1 MPEETFTEDTF
12 TEVTNESWLG
22 RIGGAFT
29 GILIGLVLFIAAFPV
44 LFWNE
49 GRAVKRYQTLN
60 EGAGSVISLPE
71 ARVLSEYDGK
81 LVHVSGNAVT
91 DEIVTDP
98 EFGVA
103 VNAIKLQRKA
113 EMYQWKENKKR
124 KTKKKLGGGKK
135 TVTTYSYNKSWSTNL
150 IHSSNFKKP
159 GGHQNPDAMPY
170 QSKEIVASEVFLGEF
185 KLPRS
190 LVGKIN
196 KSSTLPVED
205 LADIEDFPDADFH
218 GSGIYFGDNPSAPQI
233 GDLRITY
240 HMVAPTEVSIV
251 SRQIGQSLEPYRAKA
266 GGTINMLSLGNVGTE
281 NMFQQAQRSNVMW
294 TWIFRL
300 GGFIL
305 MLVGVAMILRPLSV
319 LADVIP
325 FLGSIVGAGSVI
337 LSFLIAAPFA
347 FLTVAVAWLRY
358 RPVIGISLVILAAVA
373 AGLTFILAKRG
384 KSTGTTFP
392 AGVKSTKTKD
402 YKGLASE
409 NMDQASPAVSTAPN
423 SDGMAAVGIENIPQS
438 AKVEPDPVKA
448 AYLIKK
454 GQAHFQIGQYKQAV
468 VQFSRAIKSGGSRKV
483 ALYNRGVA
491 LFKLN
496 KKEAALKD
504 FKTAAKLGHEK
515 AKTILNQIAS

>member
-1 MPEETFTEDTF
+1 MSEDTF

-29 GILIGLVLFIAAFPV
+29 GVVIGLVLFIAAFPV

-49 GRAVKRYQTLN
+49 GRAVNRYQTLN
-60 EGAGSVISLPE
+60 EGAGSVVSLPE
-71 ARVLSEYDGK
+71 ARVVREYDGK

-91 DEIVTDP
+91 DETVADP
-98 EFGVA
+98 EFEVA
-103 VNAIKLQRKA
+103 VNAIKLKRNA
-113 EMYQWKENKKR
+113 EMYQWKESKQR
-124 KTKKKLGGGKK
+124 KTQKKLGGAKK
-135 TVTTYSYNKSWSTNL
+135 TVTTYSYSKRWSSSLN
-150 IHSSNFKKP
+150 HSSTFKKP
-159 GGHQNPDAMPY
+159 GGHQNPDSMPY
-170 QSKEIVASEVFLGEF
+170 QSKEFVASEVFLGEF

-196 KSSTLPVED
+196 KSATLPVAD
-205 LADIEDFPDADFH
+205 LANIEDFPNADFH
-218 GSGIYFGDNPSAPQI
+218 GPGIYFGDNPSAPQI
-233 GDLRITY
+233 GDIRITY
-240 HMVAPTEVSIV
+240 QIVAPTEVSIV

-266 GGTINMLSLGNVGTE
+266 GGTINMLSLGYVGAE

-358 RPVIGISLVILAAVA
+358 RPVIGISLVILATVT
-373 AGLTFILAKRG
+373 AGLIFILAKRG
-384 KSTGTTFP
+384 KSTGTSSP
-392 AGVKSTKTKD
+392 AGAKSTKTKN
-402 YKGLASE
+402 YGGLASE
-409 NMDQASPAVSTAPN
+409 DMAQASPVVSTAPN
-423 SDGMAAVGIENIPQS
+423 SDGIAAAGIEKIPQT
-438 AKVEPDPVKA
+438 AKVESGQNNAVG
-448 AYLIKK
+448 LLKK
-454 GQAHFQIGQYKQAV
+454 GQNYFRTGQYDQAV
-468 VQFSRAIKSGGSRKV
+468 MQFSRAIKSGGNQKT

-504 FKTAAKLGHEK
+504 FKYAAKLGHEK
-515 AKTILNQIAS
+515 AKTILNKIAS